1 MYKVVFSK
9 SARKDLCRVDST
21 CLSAID
27 SNIRK
32 LAQEP
37 RPHGYRKLLGAENTY
52 RVRVGVYRIIYT
64 IKDEILTV
72 EVIKIGHR
80 CNVYK

>member
-1 MYKVVFSK
+1 MYSVIVGNSAEKMLDKIPSDYYQLVVK
-9 SARKDLCRVDST
+9 HLLDLEQ
-21 CLSAID
+21 
-27 SNIRK
+27 N
-32 LAQEP
+32 P
-37 RPHGYRKLLGAENTY
+37 RPHGCKKLTGTENTY